1 LENNQCIPV
10 KFTRNGEA
18 INPSLMI
25 KEVPEETKRL
35 TLEATG
41 RIDCLPQ

>member
-1 LENNQCIPV
+1 LENNQCIPA
-10 KFTRNGEA
+10 KFTCDGEDL
-18 INPSLMI
+18 NPRLMI
-25 KEVPEETKRL
+25 EEMPEETKRL